1 MEDKTYTQTEIYN
14 KIAEL
19 IDIEKEKLKE
29 IKIVDDLTSREASWH
44 FGRKTLLEE
53 LLFTF

>member
-19 IDIEKEKLKE
+19 IEIEKEKLNAM
-29 IKIVDDLTSREASWH
+29 KIMDELTSREASWY

-53 LLFTF
+53 LLFIF